1 MPTPLWPTFVSSNAG
16 VWRGYGA
23 AFSPI
28 TAEMEPVALDVSKAY
43 LYDAAVL
50 TSVEPIPGPEGLQ
63 SDGTTLYRKVMWKVG
78 NTRGERGYK
87 EYQED
92 LELFGDDLD
101 DEAVDPTE
109 LESSAIA
116 EGMALPPEATGEENL
131 ADTKAFLQGSGTADY
146 NPEKES
152 PEDWV
157 LRESDPEFESMFK
170 AGTADSELVEEL
182 NNVPEATDNV
192 PTPAGEGAPASN
204 DVWRDVMEEDTMPL
218 EPGLVFFSVRT
229 AVI

>member
-131 ADTKAFLQGSGTADY
+131 ADTKAFLQGLGTADY

-229 AVI
+229 AII